1 VTQVKV
7 DLLVCGDLQVLLDL
21 LAKKENQVRMENQV
35 QLDPQDPLDAEVY
48 QVCPEYLDQKDTE
61 DSLVL
66 MEPRER
72 WVDQDLKE
80 RMDPLVL
87 LDHKDLLDQL
97 DLEVN
102 VVEMDL
108 LVLLD

>member
-7 DLLVCGDLQVLLDL
+7 DHLACGDLQVLLDL

-35 QLDPQDPLDAEVY
+35 QLDPQDPPDAEVY
-48 QVCPEYLDQKDTE
+48 QVCLEYLDQKDTE

-72 WVDQDLKE
+72 WVDLDLKE